1 MQMEMKSI
9 VKRFII
15 LLSDKILFK
24 TKNITRDKEGYYI
37 MIEGSIQEEDIAN
50 INIYAP
56 AWVHL
61 NTQSKY

>member
-37 MIEGSIQEEDIAN
+37 IIEGSI
-50 INIYAP
+50 
-56 AWVHL
+56 
-61 NTQSKY
+61 